1 MIPLSRS
8 DSHSAHFRLSLSC
21 TRIQMPC
28 SGHTS
33 DTQPIQIV
41 LSFRTSLMGFTQST
55 AVWKHHVVSPY
66 VQGEPV
72 EAGGQLVI
80 VQIVAQARTSAKT
93 IYAYRHGP
101 GQRLG
106 SMTTTAGDQYYIC
119 NAIRANGVCAVPK
132 VATFPSTG
140 DKHYRLL
147 HSNSQRPIWCFLGD
161 LDQILRRKHCAN
173 DEITIC

>member
-8 DSHSAHFRLSLSC
+8 NSHSAHFRLSLSC
-21 TRIQMPC
+21 IRIQTPC
-28 SGHTS
+28 SGHIS
-33 DTQPIQIV
+33 DIQPIQIV
-41 LSFRTSLMGFTQST
+41 LSFRTSLVGLTQST

-80 VQIVAQARTSAKT
+80 VQIVVQARTSAKT

-101 GQRLG
+101 EQRLG
-106 SMTTTAGDQYYIC
+106 SMTTTTEDQYYYIC
-119 NAIRANGVCAVPK
+119 NAIRANRFCAVLE
-132 VATFPSTG
+132 VATFPSTE

-161 LDQILRRKHCAN
+161 LDQILRREHCA
-173 DEITIC
+173 TMR